1 VRRGAKKL
9 VLVVIDSLKPEMLDR
24 SCVLGCAPTL
34 RELISRGTYVTDC
47 VSTFPSLT
55 PVASA
60 SIATG
65 ESPDRHHIPSINW
78 YERGEQRYVEY
89 GSSLAASRAFGIVRS
104 LFDTVYN
111 LNLAHLNRDTETVF
125 ESLSDQRLRTACTT
139 YLVYRGRTRH
149 QPASDGIWSLLA
161 RLAEF
166 KHPVWGPD
174 ELFYADLYASQRTGC
189 RSLLGLPGQ
198 RDRHTAC
205 VTKHL
210 VANDGFDFLL
220 VSLPDNDTYSHK
232 HGPYAQVASIQ
243 AADRALAQ
251 MVEPAGGI
259 DAFLDEYGVIVMSDH
274 SQTGVEERINLT
286 EALSDWEILGPSGN
300 ISAKSQLAVCPGSRA
315 AMVYFVDPEQRDKRL
330 DALVRSLMAISG
342 LDLVV
347 LKDDGRARVLSSRG
361 ELQFAPGTDYVDR
374 RGEGWSLEGTAKVLG
389 LSLQDGQVTS
399 SLYPDPL
406 ERLWSAL
413 QCPTS
418 GDVLLSA
425 APGYEFV
432 DWGGADHVGGGGH
445 GSLHRGDS
453 EGVLIYC
460 GVDNFVSSTDDFW
473 SVRDVVGVVKN
484 HFSLR

>member
-1 VRRGAKKL
+1 
-9 VLVVIDSLKPEMLDR
+9 MLDR
-24 SCVLGCAPTL
+24 SCALGRAPTL
-34 RELISRGTYVTDC
+34 SALIRRGTYIPDC

-65 ESPDRHHIPSINW
+65 QTSDRHHIPSINW
-78 YERGEQRYVEY
+78 FERGEQRYVEY

-125 ESLSDQRLRTACTT
+125 EQLSDNRLRTACTT

-149 QPASDGIWSLLA
+149 QPASDGIWSQLA

-174 ELFYADLYASQRTGC
+174 ELFYADIYASQRTSC

-198 RDRHTAC
+198 RDRHTGC
-205 VTKHL
+205 VTRHL

-232 HGPYAQVASIQ
+232 HGPYAQVASIAQ
-243 AADRALAQ
+243 ADRALAQ

-259 DAFLDEYGVIVMSDH
+259 DAFLEEYGVIVMSDH
-274 SQTGVEERINLT
+274 SQTAVAERINLT
-286 EALSDWEILGPSGN
+286 EALSDWDILGPSHKLG
-300 ISAKSQLAVCPGSRA
+300 AKSQLAVCPGSRA
-315 AMVYFVDPEQRDKRL
+315 AMVYFVDPDERPTRL
-330 DALVRSLMAISG
+330 SALVRSLRTISG
-342 LDLVV
+342 LDLIVF
-347 LKDDGRARVLSSRG
+347 KEDGRVRVASNRG
-361 ELQFAPGTDYVDR
+361 ELEFAPGSDYVDR
-374 RGEGWSLEGTAKVLG
+374 RGQGWNIEGSAKVLG
-389 LSLQDGQVTS
+389 LSLQDGRATS
-399 SLYPDPL
+399 SLYPDSL
-406 ERLWSAL
+406 GRLWSAV

-445 GSLHRGDS
+445 GALHRGDS
-453 EGVLIYC
+453 EGVLILC
-460 GVDNFVSSTDDFW
+460 GVDNFVSGTDDFW
-473 SVRDVVGVVKN
+473 SVRDVLGVVKS
-484 HFSLR
+484 HFSLPWQ